1 MRTDYD
7 VVINKCY
14 SNFTKK
20 LCNMTILKLINQ
32 VPMPLNEA
40 LADNNL
46 SQIIHSCAFAD
57 LFFDKEFL
65 HLPIMYHLKI
75 EGEDVF
81 LLSIVGTAKCE
92 KCNLEHEVYDA
103 LFLDCKTGRCYLQ
116 PYVYG
121 DPEVERICDTSY
133 KQIKDIVPLL
143 REHTSLFD
151 FHIE

>member
-1 MRTDYD
+1 MSNKYD
-7 VVINKCY
+7 SVITECQR
-14 SNFTKK
+14 NFTKK
-20 LCNMTILKLINQ
+20 LCKMTFLELFNQ
-32 VPMPLNEA
+32 VPVPVSDA
-40 LADNNL
+40 LEENNL
-46 SQIIHSCAFAD
+46 SHIIHSCAFAD

-65 HLPIMYHLKI
+65 HLPIMYHLNI